1 MWEKDRWE
9 ERKKKTVFNV
19 KYNYFDLL
27 NIYNKLINKK
37 KQNISFKN
45 MPIKK
50 IVNKIVNFNFKKKR
64 FRDLNNY

>member
-1 MWEKDRWE
+1 MGREKE
-9 ERKKKTVFNV
+9 KTVFNV

-50 IVNKIVNFNFKKKR
+50 S
-64 FRDLNNY
+64 